1 MELRQKVVDAVSEIG
16 KSHISLRSYERE
28 VETAGKAWLDKIK
41 TGLAKKSREDIIEN
55 IIDLSSVAESLRI
68 VEASPGVNAL
78 MGSVLSLLIDLERQV
93 PRSELIMRR
102 LVSGIATDAA
112 TKDRRRILI
121 VNSGSTSVKV
131 AVFDGIEKTAE
142 ADLHLSPD
150 EDDTIENRVSL
161 VTSWM
166 GKNKI
171 AIESIDGI
179 ASRCGFI
186 NPVPSG
192 TYHIVPEMI
201 EDLQTPRV
209 AHGSNM
215 SIIIAKKL
223 ADMSPRS
230 NEVLLTTSDPVVS
243 DEIET
248 VERLTGFVKIKRDG
262 TGAHYLNHK
271 AVCHIMAS
279 TLGKREEDIDA
290 LTAHL
295 GNGMS
300 IALHRKGKVAAVV
313 DAISG
318 IPSTSRS
325 GPIDLSRLLNAF
337 KSDDITIKELESII
351 SSRGG
356 LMSLAGTNDF
366 RALDAFRTKGATS
379 KQQKKIELIYDF
391 FARQIVGSAL
401 KLWADGDPLS
411 YFAIT
416 GGLAHSGELVNRI
429 ETLINGRI
437 PLITVPGSFEPESL
451 AAGCLRA
458 WYEPEKVKSYVE
470 ERDALNKRRTEE
482 DNLLDTVIFER
493 KLIYK
498 KKDAPIVSL
507 DELIDSTCIEVRE
520 NYTPTI
526 AIVGANN
533 EEAILAA
540 KRANEEGSYRI
551 AKFLLLGDFAE
562 INQIA
567 YDYDLIIDN
576 DNYTIIDTENPIE
589 DAITLLEEGKAQILM
604 KGYVKT
610 EQILRGVFQFL
621 KKSGR
626 IKSGEL
632 MSHVFVMD
640 IPVRNKLLL
649 ISDAAV
655 NTYPDETKRIKIT
668 ENALKVASNLNI
680 AKPKVAIVSAIESVN
695 RSIESSIEAER
706 IAGNFADRN
715 DCIVEG
721 PLSFDV
727 AMDQNIAAE
736 KRYSGEIKGS
746 ADVLIMPDIDAGNVL
761 YKSLTTQS
769 GATAA
774 GVILCGDMPLVL
786 TSRGDSARSKLSSIS
801 LGVRMLFDLQK
812 KTV

>member
-16 KSHISLRSYERE
+16 KSRISLRSHERE
-28 VETAGKAWLDKIK
+28 VETAGKAWLDNITIGLDDK
-41 TGLAKKSREDIIEN
+41 TSDEIIQY

-68 VEASPGVNAL
+68 VETSPSVNIL
-78 MGSVLSLLIDLERQV
+78 MGAVLSLLIDLERRL
-93 PRSELIMRR
+93 PRSERIMRR
-102 LVSGIATDAA
+102 LVSENAA
-112 TKDRRRILI
+112 NSAAKDHRRILTI
-121 VNSGSTSVKV
+121 NSGSTSVKV
-131 AVFDGIEKTAE
+131 AVFDGIEKIIET
-142 ADLHLSPD
+142 DLHLSPD
-150 EDDTIENRVSL
+150 EDDTVENRVNL
-161 VTSWM
+161 ITDWM
-166 GKNKI
+166 SKNDI

-201 EDLQTPRV
+201 KDLDNPRV
-209 AHGSNM
+209 THGSNM
-215 SIIIAKKL
+215 SVIIAKRL
-223 ADMSPRS
+223 SDLSPRS
-230 NEVLLTTSDPVVS
+230 HEIVLTTSDPVVS
-243 DEIET
+243 DEIDT
-248 VERLTGFVKIKRDG
+248 VERLTGFIKIKRDG

-271 AVCHIMAS
+271 AVFHIMAS
-279 TLGKREEDIDA
+279 ILGRQEGDTDA
-290 LTAHL
+290 ITAHL

-300 IALHRKGKVAAVV
+300 IALHRRGKVSAVV
-313 DAISG
+313 DSISG

-325 GPIDLSRLLNAF
+325 GPLDLSRLLNAL
-337 KSDDITIKELESII
+337 KSDVITIKELESII
-351 SSRGG
+351 NTRGG

-366 RALDAFRTKGATS
+366 RALDAFRSKGAS
-379 KQQKKIELIYDF
+379 PVQQKKIELIFDF
-391 FARQIVGSAL
+391 FARQIVGSAM
-401 KLWADGDPLS
+401 KLWADGHPLS

-416 GGLAHSGELVNRI
+416 GGLAHSGELVSRI

-437 PLITVPGSFEPESL
+437 PLIKVPGSFEPESL

-458 WYEPEKVKSYVE
+458 WYEPEKLKSYIE
-470 ERDALNKRRTEE
+470 ERDTLKKRRTEE
-482 DNLLDTVIFER
+482 DALLDTVIFER

-526 AIVGANN
+526 VIVGANN

-567 YDYDLIIDN
+567 YDYDLVIDN

-610 EQILRGVFQFL
+610 EQILRGVFHFL
-621 KKSGR
+621 KKSDR

-655 NTYPDETKRIKIT
+655 NTYPDESKRIKIT

-680 AKPKVAIVSAIESVN
+680 TKPKVAIVSAIESVN

-706 IAGNFADRN
+706 IAEHFADRT